1 MSEQQD
7 FIRKEIQAL
16 DCEIEK
22 AKEII
27 SKMEK
32 RPDYASNKTY
42 QVQYKSNLTT
52 NEWTNLGSPVVST
65 VSSFKS
71 SIAVGRWVH
80 RRDVP
85 RGYTFVLLERAAH
98 AESRRQTIAWKCRP
112 LR

>member
-1 MSEQQD
+1 VSEQQD

-42 QVQYKSNLTT
+42 QVVKTKVRD
-52 NEWTNLGSPVVST
+52 WTN
-65 VSSFKS
+65 K
-71 SIAVGRWVH
+71 RN
-80 RRDVP
+80 
-85 RGYTFVLLERAAH
+85 VLLEIVIKQL
-98 AESRRQTIAWKCRP
+98 SRNK
-112 LR
+112 